1 MTCPQNEDMLEGEPC
16 TLKIAGAKLG
26 SIIIGLLQTIE
37 GKSLWA
43 DFLETKGE
51 GIHHIA
57 YSVSNWDDM
66 ASKVKEQGGTMLIG
80 GIAPNGK
87 RWAYFKAKPGGII
100 VEFEEMSDE
109 GKPTLTPES

>member
-66 ASKVKEQGGTMLIG
+66 ASKIKEQGGC
-80 GIAPNGK
+80 
-87 RWAYFKAKPGGII
+87 
-100 VEFEEMSDE
+100 S
-109 GKPTLTPES
+109 